1 MAVAAQQAVPVD
13 QLKMTGA
20 MGSQQLPAGSL
31 FDLPG
36 VSIWFDQ
43 KENNDGMS
51 TTLNQ
56 TTQTT
61 ALFSAPFKQSDV
73 VHHWEAIFVISQTI
87 GTANC
92 VVSQYFPYQY
102 IASLTLTIQN
112 QFSTLSYTQ
121 GGIDAAIFQAIRP
134 TRRSH
139 LENWV
144 DQSGTFNTNA
154 YSAQTY
160 QGTASNATMNTGT
173 QTIKFTLDLMPGIDM
188 DLYYDLGPDGR
199 LYSSAPQGVRT
210 YVTPLAMAG
219 SNRIVQPSIT
229 YAPIIA
235 ATNDAGPGTTG
246 SSSTASGSVV
256 INWRRYGV
264 YQPQGAAD
272 APLFWNWQYVR
283 LTRRFGISQV
293 TTIQIP
299 MEPGLQILMFYV
311 RMFDP
316 TLNSNLGGAL
326 AISNVTEADL
336 QIGSGLY
343 RFQDTPADTQRRLM
357 RQHGITLPEG
367 CLAWDMALTP
377 DNRVTNARAVNTY
390 TTSSCTLTLTFSA
403 QTNAG
408 AYLVLGTEGLR
419 YVAFQ

>member
-1 MAVAAQQAVPVD
+1 
-13 QLKMTGA
+13 
-20 MGSQQLPAGSL
+20 
-31 FDLPG
+31 
-36 VSIWFDQ
+36 
-43 KENNDGMS
+43 
-51 TTLNQ
+51 
-56 TTQTT
+56 
-61 ALFSAPFKQSDV
+61 
-73 VHHWEAIFVISQTI
+73 
-87 GTANC
+87 
-92 VVSQYFPYQY
+92 
-102 IASLTLTIQN
+102 
-112 QFSTLSYTQ
+112 
-121 GGIDAAIFQAIRP
+121 
-134 TRRSH
+134 
-139 LENWV
+139 
-144 DQSGTFNTNA
+144 
-154 YSAQTY
+154 
-160 QGTASNATMNTGT
+160 
-173 QTIKFTLDLMPGIDM
+173 
-188 DLYYDLGPDGR
+188 
-199 LYSSAPQGVRT
+199 
-210 YVTPLAMAG
+210 
-219 SNRIVQPSIT
+219 
-229 YAPIIA
+229 
-235 ATNDAGPGTTG
+235 
-246 SSSTASGSVV
+246 V

-326 AISNVTEADL
+326 PIANVTEADL

>member
-139 LENWV
+139 
-144 DQSGTFNTNA
+144 
-154 YSAQTY
+154 
-160 QGTASNATMNTGT
+160 
-173 QTIKFTLDLMPGIDM
+173 
-188 DLYYDLGPDGR
+188 
-199 LYSSAPQGVRT
+199 QGVRT